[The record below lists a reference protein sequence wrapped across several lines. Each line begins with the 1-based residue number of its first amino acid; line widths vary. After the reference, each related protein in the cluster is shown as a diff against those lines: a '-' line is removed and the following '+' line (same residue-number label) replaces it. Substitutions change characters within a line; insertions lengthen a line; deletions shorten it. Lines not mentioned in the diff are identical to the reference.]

1 MSTLESTR
9 TALPTGTWTAD
20 ATHSTLDFT
29 VKHFL
34 VGKFRASV
42 PTFSAT
48 LVVDESGR
56 GTLEGTAAVTS
67 IVAADEN
74 LTAHL
79 AAPDFFDSERFP
91 EFRFTATSIEVSGD
105 DVTAKGDLTV
115 KGITKPIELKGE
127 LTGPADDPY
136 GGTRLGLDLTT
147 TFDRTSFG
155 LDWNAPMPSGGFI
168 LSNDVKVIAQLELVR
183 S

>member
-1 MSTLESTR
+1 MSTVETTR
-9 TALPTGTWTAD
+9 TALPTGTWSSD
-20 ATHSTLDFT
+20 ATHSTIDFT
-29 VKHFL
+29 VKHML

-42 PTFSAT
+42 PTFSAS
-48 LVVDESGR
+48 LVVDDAGA
-56 GTLEGTAAVTS
+56 GKLEGSAAVAS
-67 IVAADEN
+67 IVAADDN

-79 AAPDFFDSERFP
+79 AAPDFFDGERYP
-91 EFRFTATSIEVSGD
+91 EIRFTATSIKVDGD

-115 KGITKPIELKGE
+115 KGITLPIELTGE
-127 LTGPADDPY
+127 VSGPAEDPY

-147 TFDRTSFG
+147 TFDRTKFG
-155 LDWNAPMPSGGFI
+155 LQFNAPMPGGGFI

>member
-9 TALPTGTWTAD
+9 TALPTGTWTSD
-20 ATHSTLDFT
+20 ATHSTIDFT
-29 VKHFL
+29 VKHML

-48 LVVDESGR
+48 LVVDEAGN
-56 GTLEGTAAVTS
+56 GKLEGTAAVAS
-67 IVAADEN
+67 IVASDDN

-79 AAPDFFDSERFP
+79 ASPDFFDGEKYP
-91 EFRFTATSIEVSGD
+91 EIRFTASSITVDGE
-105 DVTAKGDLTV
+105 DVTATGDLTV
-115 KGITKPIELKGE
+115 KGVTLPIELKGE
-127 LTGPADDPY
+127 ITGPAEDPY
-136 GGTRLGLDLTT
+136 GGTRLGLDLQT
-147 TFDRTSFG
+147 TFDRTTFG
-155 LDWNAPMPSGGFI
+155 LEFNAPMPGGGFI

>member
-1 MSTLESTR
+1 MSTVETTR
-9 TALPTGTWTAD
+9 TELPTGTWTSD
-20 ATHSTLDFT
+20 ATHSTIDFT
-29 VKHFL
+29 VKHML

-42 PTFSAT
+42 PTFSAS
-48 LVVDESGR
+48 LVVDDAGNAK
-56 GTLEGTAAVTS
+56 LEGSAVVSS
-67 IVAADEN
+67 IVAADDN

-79 AAPDFFDSERFP
+79 AAPDFFDGERYP
-91 EFRFTATSIEVSGD
+91 EIRFTASSIEVDGD

-115 KGITKPIELKGE
+115 KGITLPIELKGE
-127 LTGPADDPY
+127 VSGPAEDPY

-147 TFDRTSFG
+147 TFDRTKFG
-155 LDWNAPMPSGGFI
+155 LQFNAPMPGGGFI

>member
-1 MSTLESTR
+1 MSTTEATR
-9 TALPTGTWTAD
+9 TALPTGTWSSD
-20 ATHSTLDFT
+20 ATHSTIDFT

-48 LVVDESGR
+48 LVVDDAGK
-56 GTLEGTAAVTS
+56 GTLEGTAAVAS
-67 IVAADEN
+67 IVAADDN

-79 AAPDFFDSERFP
+79 SAPDFFDAERYP
-91 EFRFTATSIEVSGD
+91 EIRFTATSIEVSGD
-105 DVTAKGDLTV
+105 DVKAHGDLTV
-115 KGITKPIELKGE
+115 KGITLPIELKGE
-127 LTGPADDPY
+127 LSGPADDPY
-136 GGTRLGLDLTT
+136 GGTRLGLELET
-147 TFDRTSFG
+147 TFDRTKFG
-155 LDWNAPMPSGGFI
+155 LEFNAPMPAGGFI

>member
-1 MSTLESTR
+1 MSTLETTR
-9 TALPTGTWTAD
+9 TALPTGTWTSD
-20 ATHSTLDFT
+20 ATHSTIDFT

-48 LVVDESGR
+48 LVVDDSGS
-56 GTLEGTAAVTS
+56 GKLEGTAAVAS
-67 IVAADEN
+67 IVAADDN
-74 LTAHL
+74 LTGHL
-79 AAPDFFDSERFP
+79 RAPDFFDAERFP
-91 EFRFTATSIEVSGD
+91 ELRFTATSIEVSGD

-115 KGITKPIELKGE
+115 KGITQPIELKGE

-147 TFDRTSFG
+147 TFDRTKFG
-155 LDWNAPMPSGGFI
+155 LDWNAPMPAGGFI
-168 LSNDVKVIAQLELVR
+168 LSDDVTVIAQLELVR